1 LFDFQ
6 TESYASM
13 FAAILLFIFAFPIFL
28 YYCYAR
34 PKYADLLRVSFALIV
49 CNVFIILFLLIPN
62 NKRGISLLK
71 NIDYSSIASVFS
83 KTEPKKNSSSSPRY
97 VTNNDPILLEGNT
110 SGSNKSSGADIICSD
125 CGVNIS
131 GQEPDF
137 SPPLVSFMWPVQGKI
152 IKSFHYPENDGVN
165 IAVPFGTEV
174 KAVDAGMVVYA
185 GKEIHSYGRLILI
198 RHDNGYV
205 STYAH
210 NSQLMVEKG
219 DRIYSGQII
228 AKSGQSGNVASP
240 QLLFELRKG
249 AIPVNPLKFL
259 PSNRKIIGSR

>member
-1 LFDFQ
+1 MFEFQ
-6 TESYASM
+6 PESYTSM
-13 FAAILLFIFAFPIFL
+13 FAAIILFILAFPIFL

-34 PKYADLLRVSFALIV
+34 PKHVDLIRVSFTLIV
-49 CNVFIILFLLIPN
+49 CNVLIQLFLLIPN
-62 NKRGISLLK
+62 NQRSISSLK
-71 NIDYSSIASVFS
+71 NIDYSSTASIFS
-83 KTEPKKNSSSSPRY
+83 KTEAKNNLISSSRDA
-97 VTNNDPILLEGNT
+97 TKNDVILLERNN
-110 SGSNKSSGADIICSD
+110 SEKNISSGADIICFD
-125 CGVNIS
+125 CGVNVS

-137 SPPLVSFMWPVQGKI
+137 SPPIVSFIWPVQGKI

-165 IAVPFGTEV
+165 IAVPLGTDV
-174 KAVDAGMVVYA
+174 KAVDDGTVAYA
-185 GKEIHSYGRLILI
+185 GEELHSYGRLILI

-249 AIPVNPLKFL
+249 AIPVNPLKYL
-259 PSNRKIIGSR
+259 PSNRKTIGSR